1 MEDGRIGHLTNL
13 EKVEV
18 LERTA
23 KRQAQQLEKFYE
35 GLDELE
41 RDLAEMEQQLDILSE
56 AVWEL
61 LYEADDVESWIDI
74 YKMKGL
80 PNAKKLAVDMVYR
93 LKGALGDRPS
103 HIKDFQTSNDQ

>member
-1 MEDGRIGHLTNL
+1 MQDGRMGHLTNT
-13 EKVEV
+13 EKIEV
-18 LERTA
+18 LEITA
-23 KRQAQQLEKFYE
+23 KRQAQQLEKLYE

-41 RDLAEMEQQLDILSE
+41 KDLKDMENQLDTLSE

-80 PNAKKLAVDMVYR
+80 PNAKQLAVDMVYR

-103 HIKDFQTSNDQ
+103 HIKDFQPSNDQ

>member
-1 MEDGRIGHLTNL
+1 MDNPQIGHLTNA
-13 EKVEV
+13 EKLEV

-23 KRQAQQLEKFYE
+23 RRQANQLEQFFE

-41 RDLAEMEQQLDILSE
+41 RDLSDLENQIEVLSE

-61 LYEADDVESWIDI
+61 LYDADDIESWIDI

-80 PNAKKLAVDMVYR
+80 PDAKKLAVDMVYR

-103 HIKDFQTSNDQ
+103 HIKDFQPSKEQ